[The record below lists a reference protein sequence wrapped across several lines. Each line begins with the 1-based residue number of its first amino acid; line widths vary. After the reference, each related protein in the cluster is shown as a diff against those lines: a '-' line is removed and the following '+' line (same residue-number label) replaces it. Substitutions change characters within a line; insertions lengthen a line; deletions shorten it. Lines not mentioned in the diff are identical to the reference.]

1 MLEALNALNQLNAL
15 HSKNA
20 THHFNATLPI
30 LLKVLEK
37 QDKDLFLLQV
47 GNRIIP
53 TRSEQELK
61 INQPYFATMQ
71 RNQLGD
77 IVLKN
82 LVPAPKILDAL
93 DDDLPAIEMKK
104 IKEILSAKDNTPLK
118 EYKEFLSEKLI
129 HAKNSQ
135 EFLNTAN
142 MLLSLQSQVLSFVVE
157 NERKKA
163 FLQVKAKKQ
172 SVDFYALY
180 PNLGEIG
187 GVIYLKEKEKQLFLK
202 TTLQRTKEVLK
213 EAQNTLLGFSSVEIV
228 CEKTPMLFA
237 FEERLL
243 DTIG

>member
-20 THHFNATLPI
+20 AHHFNATLPI

-53 TRSEQELK
+53 TKSEQDLK
-61 INQPYFATMQ
+61 INQPYFAIMQ

-93 DDDLPAIEMKK
+93 DDLPVLEMKQ

-118 EYKEFLSEKLI
+118 EYKELLSEKLI
-129 HAKNSQ
+129 HAKSSQ

-163 FLQVKAKKQ
+163 FLQMKAKKQ

-213 EAQNTLLGFSSVEIV
+213 ESQNTLLGFSSVEIV

>member
-20 THHFNATLPI
+20 AHHFNATLPI

-47 GNRIIP
+47 GNKIIP
-53 TRSEQELK
+53 TKSEQELK

-93 DDDLPAIEMKK
+93 GDLPALEMKK
-104 IKEILSAKDNTPLK
+104 LKEILSAKDNTPLK

-129 HAKNSQ
+129 HAKSSQ

-142 MLLSLQSQVLSFVVE
+142 MLLSLQSQVLSFVIE

-163 FLQVKAKKQ
+163 FLQMKAKKQ

-202 TTLQRTKEVLK
+202 TTLQRTQEVLK
-213 EAQNTLLGFSSVEIV
+213 EAQNTLLGFSFVEIV

-243 DTIG
+243 DTLG

>member
-20 THHFNATLPI
+20 AHHFNVALPI

-47 GNRIIP
+47 GNKIIP

-93 DDDLPAIEMKK
+93 NDLPTLEMKQ
-104 IKEILSAKDNTPLK
+104 IKEILSTKDNTPLK
-118 EYKEFLSEKLI
+118 EYKEFLSEKLV

-163 FLQVKAKKQ
+163 FLQMKAKKQ

-202 TTLQRTKEVLK
+202 TSLQRTKEVLK
-213 EAQNTLLGFSSVEIV
+213 EAQNTLLGFSFVEIV

-243 DTIG
+243 DTLG

>member
-20 THHFNATLPI
+20 AHHFNATLPI

-47 GNRIIP
+47 GNKIIP

-61 INQPYFATMQ
+61 INQPYFAIMQ

-93 DDDLPAIEMKK
+93 DDLPAIEMKK
-104 IKEILSAKDNTPLK
+104 LKEILSAKDNTPLK

-163 FLQVKAKKQ
+163 FLQMKAKKQ

-213 EAQNTLLGFSSVEIV
+213 EAQNTLLGFSFMEIV

-237 FEERLL
+237 FEEHLL
-243 DTIG
+243 DTLG

>member
-1 MLEALNALNQLNAL
+1 MLEVLNAINQLNAL

-20 THHFNATLPI
+20 VHHFNATLPI

-53 TRSEQELK
+53 TKSEQELK

-93 DDDLPAIEMKK
+93 DDLSVLEMKK

-142 MLLSLQSQVLSFVVE
+142 MLLSLQSQVLSFVIE

-202 TTLQRTKEVLK
+202 TTLQRTKEILK
-213 EAQNTLLGFSSVEIV
+213 EAQNTLLGFSCVEVV

>member
-20 THHFNATLPI
+20 AHHFNATLPI
-30 LLKVLEK
+30 LLKVIEK

-47 GNRIIP
+47 GNKIIP
-53 TRSEQELK
+53 TKSEQELK

-93 DDDLPAIEMKK
+93 DDLPTLEMKQ
-104 IKEILSAKDNTPLK
+104 IKEILSTKDNTPLK
-118 EYKEFLSEKLI
+118 EYKELLSEKLI
-129 HAKNSQ
+129 RAKNSQ

-142 MLLSLQSQVLSFVVE
+142 MLLSLQSQVLSFVIE

-163 FLQVKAKKQ
+163 FLQMKAKKQ

-213 EAQNTLLGFSSVEIV
+213 EAQNTLLGFSFVEIV

-243 DTIG
+243 DTLG

>member
-20 THHFNATLPI
+20 AHHFNATLPI

-47 GNRIIP
+47 GNKIIP

-93 DDDLPAIEMKK
+93 DDLPALEMKQ

-118 EYKEFLSEKLI
+118 EYKEFLSEKLV

-142 MLLSLQSQVLSFVVE
+142 MLLSLQSQVLSFVIE

-163 FLQVKAKKQ
+163 FLQMKAKKQ

-243 DTIG
+243 DTLG

>member
-1 MLEALNALNQLNAL
+1 MLEALNAINQLNAL

-20 THHFNATLPI
+20 SHHFNATLPI

-53 TRSEQELK
+53 TKSEQDLK

-71 RNQLGD
+71 RDRLGD

-93 DDDLPAIEMKK
+93 DDLPTLEMKQ
-104 IKEILSAKDNTPLK
+104 IKEILSTKDNTPLK
-118 EYKEFLSEKLI
+118 EYKEFLSEKLV
-129 HAKNSQ
+129 HAKSSQ

-202 TTLQRTKEVLK
+202 TTLQRTKEILK

-243 DTIG
+243 DTLG

>member
-20 THHFNATLPI
+20 SHHFNATLPI

-93 DDDLPAIEMKK
+93 DDLPAIEMKQ

-118 EYKEFLSEKLI
+118 EYKEFLSEKLV

-142 MLLSLQSQVLSFVVE
+142 MLLSLQSQVLSFVIE

-163 FLQVKAKKQ
+163 FLQMKAKKQ

-213 EAQNTLLGFSSVEIV
+213 EAQNTLSGFSFVEIV

-243 DTIG
+243 DTLG

>member
-20 THHFNATLPI
+20 AHHFNATLPI

-47 GNRIIP
+47 GNKIIP
-53 TRSEQELK
+53 TKSEQELK
-61 INQPYFATMQ
+61 INQPYFAVMQ
-71 RNQLGD
+71 KNQLGD

-93 DDDLPAIEMKK
+93 DDLPAIEMKK
-104 IKEILSAKDNTPLK
+104 LKEILSAKDNTPLK

-129 HAKNSQ
+129 HAKSSQ

-142 MLLSLQSQVLSFVVE
+142 MLLSLQSQVLSFVIE

-163 FLQVKAKKQ
+163 FLQMKAKKQ

-202 TTLQRTKEVLK
+202 TTLQKTQEVLK
-213 EAQNTLLGFSSVEIV
+213 EAQNTLLGFSFVEIV

-243 DTIG
+243 DTLG

>member
-20 THHFNATLPI
+20 AHHFNATLPI

-47 GNRIIP
+47 GNKIIP

-93 DDDLPAIEMKK
+93 DDLPVLEMKQ

-129 HAKNSQ
+129 HAKSSQ

-142 MLLSLQSQVLSFVVE
+142 MLLSLQSQVLSFVIE

-163 FLQVKAKKQ
+163 FLQMKAKKQ

-213 EAQNTLLGFSSVEIV
+213 ETQNTLLGFSCVEIV

-243 DTIG
+243 DTLG

>member
-20 THHFNATLPI
+20 AHHFNATLPI

-47 GNRIIP
+47 GNKIIP
-53 TRSEQELK
+53 TKSEQELK

-93 DDDLPAIEMKK
+93 DDLPAIEMHKL
-104 IKEILSAKDNTPLK
+104 KEILSAKDNTPLK

-187 GVIYLKEKEKQLFLK
+187 GVIYFKEKEKQLFLK
-202 TTLQRTKEVLK
+202 TTLQRTQEVLK

-237 FEERLL
+237 FEEHLL
-243 DTIG
+243 DTLG

>member
-20 THHFNATLPI
+20 AHHFNATLPI

-47 GNRIIP
+47 GNKIIP
-53 TRSEQELK
+53 TKSEQELK

-93 DDDLPAIEMKK
+93 DDLPALEMKK

-118 EYKEFLSEKLI
+118 EYKEFLSEKLV

-135 EFLNTAN
+135 EFLNIAN

-163 FLQVKAKKQ
+163 FLQMKAKKQ

-187 GVIYLKEKEKQLFLK
+187 GVVYLKEKEKQLFLK

-213 EAQNTLLGFSSVEIV
+213 EAQNTLLGFSFVEIV

>member
-1 MLEALNALNQLNAL
+1 MLEALNAINQLNAL

-20 THHFNATLPI
+20 AHHFNATLPI

-53 TRSEQELK
+53 TKSEQELK

-93 DDDLPAIEMKK
+93 DDLSAIEMKK

-118 EYKEFLSEKLI
+118 KYKELLSEKLI
-129 HAKNSQ
+129 HAKNPQ

-142 MLLSLQSQVLSFVVE
+142 MLLSLQSQVLSFVIE

-202 TTLQRTKEVLK
+202 TTLQRTKEILK

-243 DTIG
+243 DTLG

>member
-1 MLEALNALNQLNAL
+1 MLEALNALNQLNTL

-20 THHFNATLPI
+20 AHHFNATLPI

-47 GNRIIP
+47 GNKIIP
-53 TRSEQELK
+53 TKSEQELK
-61 INQPYFATMQ
+61 INQPYFAVMQ
-71 RNQLGD
+71 KNQLGD

-93 DDDLPAIEMKK
+93 DDLPAIEMKK
-104 IKEILSAKDNTPLK
+104 LKEILSAKDNTPLK

-163 FLQVKAKKQ
+163 FLQMKAKKQ

-213 EAQNTLLGFSSVEIV
+213 EAQNTLLGFSFVEIV

-243 DTIG
+243 DTLG

>member
-20 THHFNATLPI
+20 AHHFNATLPI

-47 GNRIIP
+47 GNKIIP
-53 TRSEQELK
+53 TKSEQELK

-71 RNQLGD
+71 KNQLGD

-93 DDDLPAIEMKK
+93 DDLPAIEMKK
-104 IKEILSAKDNTPLK
+104 LKEILSAKDNTPLK

-142 MLLSLQSQVLSFVVE
+142 MLLSLQSQVLSFVIE

-163 FLQVKAKKQ
+163 FLQMKAKKQ

-213 EAQNTLLGFSSVEIV
+213 EAQNTLLGFSFVEIA

>member
-20 THHFNATLPI
+20 VHHFNATLPI

-47 GNRIIP
+47 GNKIIP
-53 TRSEQELK
+53 TKSEQDLK
-61 INQPYFATMQ
+61 INQPYFAIMQ
-71 RNQLGD
+71 RNRLGD

-93 DDDLPAIEMKK
+93 DDLPTIEMKK
-104 IKEILSAKDNTPLK
+104 LKEILSAKDNTPLK
-118 EYKEFLSEKLI
+118 EYKEFLSEKLV
-129 HAKNSQ
+129 HAKSSQ

-142 MLLSLQSQVLSFVVE
+142 MLLSLQSQVLSFVIE

-163 FLQVKAKKQ
+163 FLQIKAKKQ

-202 TTLQRTKEVLK
+202 TTLQRTKEILK
-213 EAQNTLLGFSSVEIV
+213 EAQNTLLGFSFVEIV

-243 DTIG
+243 DTLG

>member
-15 HSKNA
+15 HSKNVS
-20 THHFNATLPI
+20 HHFNAALPI

-53 TRSEQELK
+53 TKSEQELK

-71 RNQLGD
+71 RDRLGD

-93 DDDLPAIEMKK
+93 DDLPVLEMKQ

-118 EYKEFLSEKLI
+118 EYKELLSEKLI
-129 HAKNSQ
+129 HTKNPQ

-163 FLQVKAKKQ
+163 FLQMKAKKQ

-213 EAQNTLLGFSSVEIV
+213 EAQNTLLGFSSVEIT

>member
-1 MLEALNALNQLNAL
+1 MLEALNAINQLNAL

-20 THHFNATLPI
+20 AHHFNATLPI

-53 TRSEQELK
+53 TKSEQELK

-71 RNQLGD
+71 RNHLGD

-93 DDDLPAIEMKK
+93 DDLSTLEMKK

-118 EYKEFLSEKLI
+118 EYKELLSEKLI
-129 HAKNSQ
+129 QAKNPQ

-142 MLLSLQSQVLSFVVE
+142 MLLSLQSQVLSFVIE

-202 TTLQRTKEVLK
+202 TTLQRTKEILK

>member
-20 THHFNATLPI
+20 SHHFNATLPI

-37 QDKDLFLLQV
+37 QDKNLFLLQV

-53 TRSEQELK
+53 TKSEQDLK
-61 INQPYFATMQ
+61 INQPYFAIMQ
-71 RNQLGD
+71 RDRLGD

-82 LVPAPKILDAL
+82 LVPAPKILDGL
-93 DDDLPAIEMKK
+93 DDLPAIEMKQ
-104 IKEILSAKDNTPLK
+104 IKEILSGKDNTPLK
-118 EYKEFLSEKLI
+118 EYKELLSEKLV
-129 HAKNSQ
+129 HAKSSQ

-142 MLLSLQSQVLSFVVE
+142 MLLSLQSQVLSFVIE

-163 FLQVKAKKQ
+163 FLQMKAKKQ

-213 EAQNTLLGFSSVEIV
+213 EAQNTLLGFSFVEIV

>member
-20 THHFNATLPI
+20 AHHFNATLPI

-37 QDKDLFLLQV
+37 QDKNLFLLQV
-47 GNRIIP
+47 GNKIIP
-53 TRSEQELK
+53 TKSEQELK
-61 INQPYFATMQ
+61 INQPYFAIMQ

-93 DDDLPAIEMKK
+93 DDLPAIEMKK
-104 IKEILSAKDNTPLK
+104 LKEILSAKDNTPLK

-129 HAKNSQ
+129 HAKSSQ

-163 FLQVKAKKQ
+163 FLQMKAKKQ

-202 TTLQRTKEVLK
+202 TTLQRTQEVLK
-213 EAQNTLLGFSSVEIV
+213 EAQNTLLGFSFVEIV

-237 FEERLL
+237 FEDRLL
-243 DTIG
+243 DTLG

>member
-20 THHFNATLPI
+20 VHHFNATLPI

-47 GNRIIP
+47 GNKIIP
-53 TRSEQELK
+53 TKSEQELK
-61 INQPYFATMQ
+61 INQPYFAIMQ

-93 DDDLPAIEMKK
+93 DDLPAIEMNK

-118 EYKEFLSEKLI
+118 EYKEFLSEKLV

-163 FLQVKAKKQ
+163 FLQMKAKKQ

-213 EAQNTLLGFSSVEIV
+213 EAQNTLLGFSFVEIV

-243 DTIG
+243 DTLG

>member
-20 THHFNATLPI
+20 AHHFNATLPI

-47 GNRIIP
+47 GNKIIP
-53 TRSEQELK
+53 TKSEQELK
-61 INQPYFATMQ
+61 INQPYFAIMQ

-93 DDDLPAIEMKK
+93 DDLPALEMKK
-104 IKEILSAKDNTPLK
+104 LKEILSAKDNTPLK

-129 HAKNSQ
+129 HAKSSQ

-163 FLQVKAKKQ
+163 FLQMKAKKQ

-213 EAQNTLLGFSSVEIV
+213 EAQNTLLGFSFVEIV

-243 DTIG
+243 DTLG

>member
-20 THHFNATLPI
+20 AHHFNATLPI

-47 GNRIIP
+47 GNKIIP
-53 TRSEQELK
+53 TKSEQELK

-93 DDDLPAIEMKK
+93 DDLPAIEMKK

-118 EYKEFLSEKLI
+118 EYKEFLSEKLV
-129 HAKNSQ
+129 HAKSSQ

-163 FLQVKAKKQ
+163 FLQMKAKKQ

-213 EAQNTLLGFSSVEIV
+213 EAQNTLLGFSFVEIV

-243 DTIG
+243 DTLG

>member
-20 THHFNATLPI
+20 AHHFNATLPI

-47 GNRIIP
+47 GNKIIP
-53 TRSEQELK
+53 TKSEQELK

-93 DDDLPAIEMKK
+93 DDLPAIEMNK

-129 HAKNSQ
+129 HAKSSQ

-142 MLLSLQSQVLSFVVE
+142 MLLSLQSQVLSFAIE

-163 FLQVKAKKQ
+163 FLQMKAKKQ

-202 TTLQRTKEVLK
+202 TTLQRTKEILK

-243 DTIG
+243 DTLG

>member
-20 THHFNATLPI
+20 AHHFNATLPI

-47 GNRIIP
+47 GNKIIP
-53 TRSEQELK
+53 TKSEQELK
-61 INQPYFATMQ
+61 INQPYFAIMQ

-93 DDDLPAIEMKK
+93 DDLPTLEMKQ

-163 FLQVKAKKQ
+163 FLQMKAKKQ

-243 DTIG
+243 DTLG

>member
-20 THHFNATLPI
+20 AHHFNATLPI

-47 GNRIIP
+47 GNKIIP

-93 DDDLPAIEMKK
+93 DDLPAIEMKK

-142 MLLSLQSQVLSFVVE
+142 MLLSLQSQVLSFVIE

-163 FLQVKAKKQ
+163 FLQMKAKKQ

-213 EAQNTLLGFSSVEIV
+213 EAQNTLLGFSFVEVV

>member
-15 HSKNA
+15 HSKNVA
-20 THHFNATLPI
+20 HHFNATLPI

-47 GNRIIP
+47 GNKIIP
-53 TRSEQELK
+53 TKSEQELK

-71 RNQLGD
+71 KNQLGD

-93 DDDLPAIEMKK
+93 DDLPAIEMKK
-104 IKEILSAKDNTPLK
+104 LKEILSAKDNTPLK
-118 EYKEFLSEKLI
+118 EYKEFLSEKLV

-142 MLLSLQSQVLSFVVE
+142 MLLSLQSQVLSFVIE

-163 FLQVKAKKQ
+163 FLQMKAKKQ

-213 EAQNTLLGFSSVEIV
+213 EAQNTLLGFSFVEIV

-237 FEERLL
+237 FEDRLL
-243 DTIG
+243 DTLG

>member
-20 THHFNATLPI
+20 AHHFNATLPI

-47 GNRIIP
+47 GNKIIP
-53 TRSEQELK
+53 TKSEQELK

-93 DDDLPAIEMKK
+93 DDLPTLEMKQ

-118 EYKEFLSEKLI
+118 EYKEFLSEKLV
-129 HAKNSQ
+129 HAKSSQ

-142 MLLSLQSQVLSFVVE
+142 MLLSLQSQVLSFVIE

-163 FLQVKAKKQ
+163 FLQMKAKKQ

>member
-20 THHFNATLPI
+20 AHHFNATLPI

-47 GNRIIP
+47 GNKIIP
-53 TRSEQELK
+53 TKSEQELK

-93 DDDLPAIEMKK
+93 DDLPAIEMKK
-104 IKEILSAKDNTPLK
+104 LKEILNAKDNIPLK
-118 EYKEFLSEKLI
+118 EYKELLSEKLV

-163 FLQVKAKKQ
+163 FLQMKAKKQ

-213 EAQNTLLGFSSVEIV
+213 EAQNTLLGFSCVEIV

-243 DTIG
+243 DTLG

>member
-1 MLEALNALNQLNAL
+1 MLEALNALNQLNAF

-20 THHFNATLPI
+20 AHHFNATLPI

-53 TRSEQELK
+53 TKSEQELK

-93 DDDLPAIEMKK
+93 NDLPALEMKQ

-163 FLQVKAKKQ
+163 FLQIKAKKQ

-213 EAQNTLLGFSSVEIV
+213 EAQNTLLGFSFVEIV

>member
-20 THHFNATLPI
+20 AHHFNATLPI

-47 GNRIIP
+47 GNKIIP
-53 TRSEQELK
+53 TKSEQELK

-93 DDDLPAIEMKK
+93 DDLPALEMKK

-129 HAKNSQ
+129 HAKSSQ

-163 FLQVKAKKQ
+163 FLQMKAKKQ

-213 EAQNTLLGFSSVEIV
+213 EAQNTLLGFSFVEIV

-237 FEERLL
+237 FEDRLL

>member
-20 THHFNATLPI
+20 AHHFNATLPI

-53 TRSEQELK
+53 TKSEQELK
-61 INQPYFATMQ
+61 INQPYFAIMQ

-93 DDDLPAIEMKK
+93 DDLPAIEMNK

-118 EYKEFLSEKLI
+118 EYKEFLSEKLV

-142 MLLSLQSQVLSFVVE
+142 MLLSLQSQVLSFVIE

-163 FLQVKAKKQ
+163 FLQMKAKKQ

-213 EAQNTLLGFSSVEIV
+213 ETQNTLLGFSFVEIV

-243 DTIG
+243 DTLG

>member
-37 QDKDLFLLQV
+37 QDKNLFLLQV
-47 GNRIIP
+47 GNKIIP

-93 DDDLPAIEMKK
+93 NDLPTLEMKQ

-129 HAKNSQ
+129 HAKSSQ

-142 MLLSLQSQVLSFVVE
+142 MLLSLQSQVLSFVIE

-163 FLQVKAKKQ
+163 FLQMKAKKQ

-213 EAQNTLLGFSSVEIV
+213 EAQNTLLGFSFVEIA

-243 DTIG
+243 DTLG

>member
-15 HSKNA
+15 NSKNA
-20 THHFNATLPI
+20 VHNFNATLPI

-53 TRSEQELK
+53 TKSEQELK

-82 LVPAPKILDAL
+82 LVPAPKILYEL
-93 DDDLPAIEMKK
+93 NDLPTLEMKK
-104 IKEILSAKDNTPLK
+104 IKEILSAKDTTPLK
-118 EYKEFLSEKLI
+118 EYKELLSEKLV

-135 EFLNTAN
+135 EFLNIAN
-142 MLLSLQSQVLSFVVE
+142 MLLSLQSQVLSFVIQ
-157 NERKKA
+157 NEQKKA
-163 FLQVKAKKQ
+163 FLQMKAKKQ

-213 EAQNTLLGFSSVEIV
+213 ESQNTLLGFSCVEIV

-237 FEERLL
+237 FEEHLL

>member
-1 MLEALNALNQLNAL
+1 MLEALNAINQLNAL

-20 THHFNATLPI
+20 VHHFNATLPI

-53 TRSEQELK
+53 TKSEQELK

-93 DDDLPAIEMKK
+93 DDLSVLEMKK

-142 MLLSLQSQVLSFVVE
+142 MLLSLQSQVLSFVIE

-202 TTLQRTKEVLK
+202 TTLQRTKEILK
-213 EAQNTLLGFSSVEIV
+213 EAQNTLLGFSCVEVV

>member
-1 MLEALNALNQLNAL
+1 MLEVLNAINQLNAL

-53 TRSEQELK
+53 TKSEQELK

-93 DDDLPAIEMKK
+93 DDLSVLEMKK

-142 MLLSLQSQVLSFVVE
+142 MLLSLQSQVLSFVIE

-202 TTLQRTKEVLK
+202 TTLQRTKEILK
-213 EAQNTLLGFSSVEIV
+213 EAQNTLLGFSCVEVV

-243 DTIG
+243 DTLG

>member
-20 THHFNATLPI
+20 AHHFNAALPI

-47 GNRIIP
+47 GNKIIP
-53 TRSEQELK
+53 TKSEQELK
-61 INQPYFATMQ
+61 INQPYFAIMQ
-71 RNQLGD
+71 RNRLGD

-93 DDDLPAIEMKK
+93 DDLPAIEMKK

-118 EYKEFLSEKLI
+118 EYKEFLSEKLV
-129 HAKNSQ
+129 HAKSSQ

-163 FLQVKAKKQ
+163 FLQMKAKKQ

-213 EAQNTLLGFSSVEIV
+213 EAQNTLLGFSFVEIV

-243 DTIG
+243 DTLG

>member
-20 THHFNATLPI
+20 AHHFNAALPI

-53 TRSEQELK
+53 TKSEQDLK

-82 LVPAPKILDAL
+82 LVPAPKILDGL
-93 DDDLPAIEMKK
+93 DDLPTLEMKQ
-104 IKEILSAKDNTPLK
+104 IKEILSAKDNTSLK
-118 EYKEFLSEKLI
+118 EYKELLSEKLI
-129 HAKNSQ
+129 HAKNPQ

-202 TTLQRTKEVLK
+202 TTLQKTKEVLK
-213 EAQNTLLGFSSVEIV
+213 EAQNTLLGFSSVEIA

-243 DTIG
+243 DTLG

>member
-15 HSKNA
+15 HSKNVA
-20 THHFNATLPI
+20 HHFNATLPI

-47 GNRIIP
+47 GNKIIP
-53 TRSEQELK
+53 TKSEQDLK
-61 INQPYFATMQ
+61 INQPYFATML

-93 DDDLPAIEMKK
+93 DDLPTLEMKK

-129 HAKNSQ
+129 HAKSSQ

-142 MLLSLQSQVLSFVVE
+142 MLLSLQSQVLSFVIE

-163 FLQVKAKKQ
+163 FLQMKAKKQ

-180 PNLGEIG
+180 SNLGEIG

-213 EAQNTLLGFSSVEIV
+213 EAQNTLLGFSFVEIV